1 MRGDESSTR
10 FDGHPGP
17 KVIEL
22 AGGPG
27 AGKTT
32 LSPLVVRAVA
42 DAGLEPVESTRAGRM
57 LAGRTRPGRAAVRW
71 LRDRNRDRALWLIYL
86 VYATALGVRLAAAR
100 PRLMRLLVD
109 QARRPAEAMVA
120 ERHVVR
126 WFIRHAGTERLFSR
140 LGGTGEVLIVDE
152 GYVHRVV
159 QLFTSTVERADLV
172 AVDRYL
178 AQVPP
183 PTLLVVVDT
192 PAEVAWKR
200 IQSRGIWDRMS
211 GVDEAGVASFVRHA
225 SEAVALAGACAR
237 ERGWWV
243 IAVDNSTDGGDLAF
257 DLSRPPTTSEG
268 SDE

>member
-1 MRGDESSTR
+1 MKSHESPTR
-10 FDGHPGP
+10 FDGDPRP

-32 LSPLVVRAVA
+32 LLPLVVGAVV
-42 DAGLEPVESTRAGRM
+42 DEGLEPVEAVGAGRM
-57 LAGRTRPGRAAVRW
+57 LASRTRPGRAAVRW

-100 PRLMRLLVD
+100 PRLMQVLVE
-109 QARRPAEAMVA
+109 QASRPREAMVS

-126 WFIRHAGTERLFSR
+126 WFIRHAGTERLFR
-140 LGGTGEVLIVDE
+140 RVGAAREVLIVDE

-159 QLFTSTVERADLV
+159 QLFTSAVERADLR
-172 AVDRYL
+172 AVRRYL

-183 PTLLVVVDT
+183 PTLLVVVDA
-192 PAEVAWKR
+192 PADIAWKR

-211 GVDEAGVASFVRHA
+211 GVDEAALASFVRHA
-225 SEAVALAGACAR
+225 FEAVALAGVCAR
-237 ERGWWV
+237 ERGWLV
-243 IAVDNSTDGGDLAF
+243 TTVDNASDGRALTF
-257 DLSRPPTTSEG
+257 DLRGPPTTPDGPHE
-268 SDE
+268 